1 MSRSAQDQHG
11 ETLLPLS
18 WLKFAISA
26 KAWHIRQ
33 TDHAEHLSM
42 VRRPEASPADRRWAC
57 VFLMELD
64 DERYHERRRQT
75 RTAVQAQ
82 NRHRDGHRVGATDWF
97 LLEAH

>member
-33 TDHAEHLSM
+33 TDHAGHLSM
-42 VRRPEASPADRRWAC
+42 VRRPEASPADR
-57 VFLMELD
+57 E
-64 DERYHERRRQT
+64 
-75 RTAVQAQ
+75 
-82 NRHRDGHRVGATDWF
+82 
-97 LLEAH
+97 